1 MPPFQGGRC
10 RFEPGLPLSRS
21 MESQRCGSCGLV
33 KPIAEFNLRSRIT
46 LTRHTTC
53 RQCQSGF
60 KRNFYNNNR
69 QAYLRTSAGQKA
81 EAIQRNRTLIREYLS
96 AHPCVDCG
104 EADVVVLEF
113 DHLRGKE
120 RSISQVVIDGVS
132 WEKIERE
139 IEKCEVR
146 CANCHRKKT
155 AQERGWYK
163 NLGL

>member
-1 MPPFQGGRC
+1 M
-10 RFEPGLPLSRS
+10 
-21 MESQRCGSCGLV
+21 
-33 KPIAEFNLRSRIT
+33 
-46 LTRHTTC
+46 RHTTC

-69 QAYLRTSAGQKA
+69 QAYLRTSARQKA
-81 EAIQRNRTLIREYLS
+81 EAIQRNRMLIREYLA

-113 DHLRGKE
+113 DHLRAKDK
-120 RSISQVVIDGVS
+120 SIGQLVIDGVS
-132 WEKIERE
+132 WQKIERE

-155 AQERGWYK
+155 ARQRGWYK